1 MITLEQLKAHGA
13 SAAQIA
19 MFMQEYPSGSVD
31 NIMEVALIC
40 GPAWTARVFL
50 TEDQLKLFAEKAVEE
65 VSKTELCRRNAIH
78 DHCKSLASIPDPADS
93 ARILQQRLNIAFY
106 NLESAMAEWVD
117 YYYCEPV
124 DRENWK

>member
-13 SAAQIA
+13 SSTQIA
-19 MFMQEYPSGSVD
+19 MFMQQYPSGSVD

-50 TEDQLKLFAEKAVEE
+50 TTDQLALFAEKATEE
-65 VSKTELCRRNAIH
+65 VAKTETYRRNAIH
-78 DHCKSLASIPDPADS
+78 EHCKSLASNPDPAES
-93 ARILQQRLNIAFY
+93 ARVLQQRLNVAFY

-117 YYYCEPV
+117 YYYCETV
-124 DRENWK
+124 DRENGK

>member
-13 SAAQIA
+13 SSAQIA
-19 MFMQEYPSGSVD
+19 MFMQEYPTGIAD
-31 NIMEVALIC
+31 NMRNVALIC
-40 GPAWTARVFL
+40 GPAWTARAFL
-50 TEDQLKLFAEKAVEE
+50 TADQLALFADKATEE
-65 VSKTELCRRNAIH
+65 VAKAELCRRNAIH

-93 ARILQQRLNIAFY
+93 ARILQQRLNVAFY

-124 DRENWK
+124 DRENTK